1 MLRIA
6 CRPWRTELIAM
17 RNTVALLIPLL
28 LLAGCATTETQTFSK
43 DPLVRP
49 GAVVELGSVGIA
61 PDKSYDIDAAGLMRA
76 AMEEA
81 LAEHGIAWQGEPEAD
96 RFILNIVVDDYEPG
110 NAFKRW
116 LLPGYGATIVHV
128 SGTLIDVSSGEVAG
142 EIDHERGVY
151 MGGAYSIGAWESI
164 FGTIADD
171 IATELENRIENKGF
185 VVRLEPWP
193 ARDIEIPAT
202 ETPQVFNFAD
212 VADSRPERGRIGERT
227 AAFGVGM
234 GDVFFHRMVPAFLR
248 EAVGAELLGAG
259 HQLAND
265 GTGRPVSMDVR
276 TFWTHTNTTALY
288 WDVIANIEVVVT
300 VGSSEPEQGEK
311 QTSFACE
318 TTKRT
323 YVWPSL
329 DLVSEVL
336 DACLIEL
343 MAKVRADAIWDAS

>member
-1 MLRIA
+1 M
-6 CRPWRTELIAM
+6 
-17 RNTVALLIPLL
+17 VLL

-49 GAVVELGSVGIA
+49 GAVVELGSVSIA
-61 PDKSYDIDAAGLMRA
+61 PDKTYEIDAAGLMRT
-76 AMEEA
+76 AMAEA

-96 RFILNIVVDDYEPG
+96 RFILEIVVDDYEPG

-128 SGTLIDVSSGEVAG
+128 SGTLTDVSSGEIAG

-151 MGGAYSIGAWESI
+151 MGGAYTIGAWESI
-164 FGTIADD
+164 FATIAND

-193 ARDIEIPAT
+193 ARDIDIPAAG
-202 ETPQVFNFAD
+202 TPQVFAFGD
-212 VADSRPERGRIGERT
+212 VSDSRPERGRIGERT
-227 AAFGVGM
+227 AAFGVTM
-234 GDVFFHRMVPAFLR
+234 GDVFFHRMVPVFLR
-248 EAVGAELLGAG
+248 EAVAAELLGAG

-265 GTGRPVSMDVR
+265 GTGRSVSLDVV

-288 WDVIANIEVVVT
+288 WDVIANMEVAVT
-300 VGSSEPEQGEK
+300 VGGSESDQAEK
-311 QTSFACE
+311 QATFSCE

-329 DLVSEVL
+329 ELVSEVM
-336 DACLIEL
+336 DACLVEL
-343 MAKVRADAIWDAS
+343 MGRVRADPIWDAA

>member
-1 MLRIA
+1 M
-6 CRPWRTELIAM
+6 
-17 RNTVALLIPLL
+17 VLL

-49 GAVVELGSVGIA
+49 GAVVELGSVSIA
-61 PDKSYDIDAAGLMRA
+61 PDKTYEIDAAGLMRT
-76 AMEEA
+76 AMAEA

-96 RFILNIVVDDYEPG
+96 RFILEIVVDDYEPG
-110 NAFKRW
+110 NALKRW

-128 SGTLIDVSSGEVAG
+128 SGTLTDVSSGEIAG

-151 MGGAYSIGAWESI
+151 MGGAYTIGAWESI
-164 FGTIADD
+164 FATIAND

-193 ARDIEIPAT
+193 ARDIDIPAAG
-202 ETPQVFNFAD
+202 TPQVFAFGD
-212 VADSRPERGRIGERT
+212 VSDSRPERGRIGERT
-227 AAFGVGM
+227 AAFGVTM
-234 GDVFFHRMVPAFLR
+234 GDVFFHRMVPVFLR
-248 EAVGAELLGAG
+248 EAVAAELLGAG

-265 GTGRPVSMDVR
+265 GTGRSVSLDVV

-288 WDVIANIEVVVT
+288 WDVIANMEVAVT
-300 VGSSEPEQGEK
+300 VGGSESDQAEK
-311 QTSFACE
+311 QATFSCE

-329 DLVSEVL
+329 ELVSEVM
-336 DACLIEL
+336 DACLVEL
-343 MAKVRADAIWDAS
+343 MGKVRADPIWDAA